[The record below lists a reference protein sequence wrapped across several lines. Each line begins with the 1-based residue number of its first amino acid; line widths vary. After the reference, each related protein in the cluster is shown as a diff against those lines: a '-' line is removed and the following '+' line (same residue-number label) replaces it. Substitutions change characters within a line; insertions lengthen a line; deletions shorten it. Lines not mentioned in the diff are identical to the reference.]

1 MIKDYWYLAVL
12 FFLAVFLYSWFR
24 KLLSRKVEEARQKLL
39 NTKNEHLFLEDR
51 NADLE
56 KENMILRNSL
66 EKNTALYDL
75 TKEVCKPLNE
85 EEVFSIFK
93 EQIKR
98 YVNLKD
104 LKLIK
109 GEADVSQFQD
119 YTGLSLYIGKSLF
132 GYLLASGVK
141 DEDKDTFHIL
151 AHQFILGIKR
161 AVLYEKVQELAI
173 RDSLTHIL
181 SRRYFLERFVEEINR
196 SRKFDYSLAFLM
208 IDIDYFKDLND
219 RYGHLVGDVILK
231 EVSRIIKDNIRQI
244 DILGRYGG
252 EEFCLALPETEKEEA
267 KFAAE
272 RIREAIEDA
281 LIRAYDEDLR
291 ITLSVGIAVF
301 PGDAQDTDALIDR
314 ADQALYKAKQSGRNK
329 VCIHGG

>member
-1 MIKDYWYLAVL
+1 
-12 FFLAVFLYSWFR
+12 
-24 KLLSRKVEEARQKLL
+24 
-39 NTKNEHLFLEDR
+39 
-51 NADLE
+51 
-56 KENMILRNSL
+56 
-66 EKNTALYDL
+66 
-75 TKEVCKPLNE
+75 
-85 EEVFSIFK
+85 
-93 EQIKR
+93 
-98 YVNLKD
+98 
-104 LKLIK
+104 
-109 GEADVSQFQD
+109 
-119 YTGLSLYIGKSLF
+119 
-132 GYLLASGVK
+132 
-141 DEDKDTFHIL
+141 
-151 AHQFILGIKR
+151 
-161 AVLYEKVQELAI
+161 
-173 RDSLTHIL
+173 
-181 SRRYFLERFVEEINR
+181 ERFVEEINR

-267 KFAAE
+267 RFAAE

>member
-39 NTKNEHLFLEDR
+39 NTKNEHLFLEGR